1 MVSIEIAALVLTG
14 LGLTASI
21 IYYSIILSNA
31 NKTQQMQL
39 ETRQAQL
46 LTQIYNTLYTENA
59 WKNYL
64 EAQYESKFTNYE
76 EFQEKYGRG
85 NPEFYS
91 KILSVWWSYN
101 TVGGLLDQG
110 LVNVESVNQL
120 MGTMIVN
127 QWEKWGDVIRE
138 LRVDINSSDAFIDFE
153 YLYYRIK
160 ELRTSG
166 SEAERIKSVLNM
178 APKLQ

>member
-1 MVSIEIAALVLTG
+1 MVEE
-14 LGLTASI
+14 
-21 IYYSIILSNA
+21 
-31 NKTQQMQL
+31 TQNF
-39 ETRQAQL
+39 
-46 LTQIYNTLYTENA
+46 TQ
-59 WKNYL
+59 
-64 EAQYESKFTNYE
+64 
-76 EFQEKYGRG
+76 KY
-85 NPEFYS
+85 
-91 KILSVWWSYN
+91 SVWWSYN